1 MVMMNRGDLDFILKQ
16 ILIAEA
22 DSRGEDLSTYIP
34 DTTLP
39 WGLRRVD
46 GSNNNLRPEREN
58 FGAADQLFPSLLPP
72 QFRNEGDDSMLFG
85 PPSTPAIPGQTLL
98 TNNDYAVNAQNNP
111 AITRGIQP
119 GDVVDADP
127 RIISNLVV
135 DQSLEN
141 PAAIYRALVLA
152 GSADR
157 MADLAEITAAV
168 DALEVAKAGTD
179 AVAIAGAE
187 AALRTELSA
196 KGINVFDTL
205 GDLTRATV
213 DLPNVAPDEGLS
225 SPFSSWMTLFGQFFD
240 HGLDLLDKG
249 GKGTVYIPLQ
259 PDDKLYVPGSPTN
272 FMALTRA
279 SVDAD
284 GKAINKTTPWV
295 DQNQTYTSDASAQV
309 FHREYELVDGKLQ
322 ATGHLLEGAGAGGGL
337 ANWADVKAQA
347 RNLLGIE
354 LNDMNVHDIPEVLV
368 DAYGNFIPG
377 ANGGVQ
383 LVRSIDAN
391 GVVTAVEGDP
401 TAPVRTA
408 DGFVSTGH
416 AFLVDIARN
425 ANPSA
430 GKTADTD
437 TAISSATDLQPA
449 GTYDNELLDRHFIV
463 GDGRG
468 NENYGLTSLHYIFHS
483 EHNRQVDL
491 VKDLVLTE
499 AIADPAANLS
509 FLNEWLNTPITEAG
523 LATASEASLDW
534 NGERL
539 FQAGKIPTEMQYQ
552 HLVFEEFGRT
562 LQPMLNV
569 FNGYQA
575 ELDGAIVSEFADVVY
590 RFGHSMLGES
600 VDRFDPNFKVIGSNG
615 VRGLDEEQVSL
626 FEAFLNPVEWTKLD
640 EVDGGMTQAE
650 AAAAVARGMTRQV
663 GQEIDEFVVSDLRN
677 RLEGIPLDLAT
688 LNITRGRERGVP
700 SLNNAREEFFRGSND
715 SAIKPYSSWCDFSL
729 NLRNPA
735 SIVNVIAAYGSHESI
750 TSATTSEAK
759 RDAAWDL
766 VMGGAGAP
774 SDRLD
779 FLNAHGA
786 YANDANLGGLN
797 EVDFWVGGLLEKTMP
812 FGGMLGTTFNFV
824 FEVQMEKLQDTDRF
838 YYLTRLA
845 NLNLTAQLEN
855 NKFAD
860 MIHRNT
866 PVEHLPGNVFKAM
879 DYTLEVDQ
887 SRQFNQGLGLDDPQ
901 GAVNGLDPFLAAM
914 TGDQKVLRADLDGD
928 LDNDQLQF
936 VGGEHVVLGGTDEA
950 DTLIGGDGDDTLWGD
965 GGDDN
970 LEGGIG
976 NDFIFGGD
984 GSDVITDTFGDDEI
998 RSGGGDDV
1006 VNGGPG
1012 LNLIITDTGSD
1023 VVFGGLDDEEFL
1035 LGQGNDFAD
1044 GGAGVE
1050 AIFGG
1055 EGNDWL
1061 ESGLENGLLLGD
1073 NGDLIQGIPTKR
1085 SVNSTV
1091 IGHDVTYNTGGNI
1104 DHDAESGNDVMVGGL
1119 GTDKFFG
1126 QLGFDWATHKD
1137 DPYGIYADMDV
1148 RTLIVPLAAGS
1159 PGASMDKYQL
1169 TEAVSGSAYND
1180 YIRGTS
1186 TAAGVDHVLLDA
1198 DVDLINGL
1206 QELLA
1211 GVDEAGAI
1219 RFSTGEILIG
1229 GAGSDLIEGRAGDDL
1244 IEGDSFLDVK
1254 IQVTPTEGSPYLV
1267 SRLAEIQQQ
1276 LFSREILPSQLSIWR
1291 EIKDSS
1297 SVSDVDVVQFSG
1309 NRGDYIIEGYNAA
1322 TGVAA
1327 DLDSDGWISITDNQV
1342 NPTDGVDRVK
1352 AVERA
1357 LFNDGSIKIAQHANR
1372 MAEGRVSLSVDGVA
1386 AVDGTVTGEVG
1397 QVLVASSEVLQDWDE
1412 RSATNPLSGV
1422 AAPVEYTWQV
1432 ETAPGSGIFTD
1443 IQTTFNVTAS
1453 PLRAPSMTVTAAEA
1467 GLAIR
1472 VMGRFT
1478 DAAGAVETV
1487 FSNFSSVNP
1496 NEAPSVVEPINAAAA
1511 ITELDR
1517 NAPLANNFIHTA
1529 TGSFGVVDPDF
1540 ADILSVSVVSST
1552 SNFPGRTTPIG
1563 TLVPTITDNTNGDG
1577 TGSVSWTYQVTDLG
1591 LNPLDAGQTATETF
1605 VLRLSDG
1612 AGGITNQVVTLELTG
1627 TADPVNGAPSATGL
1641 VVSDSTPTET
1651 QQVTVQGQDT
1661 ISDPNGMPASPVFT
1675 YQWQQR
1681 LATST
1686 DANAWTNITGAT
1698 GVNFTPGNAQVN
1710 NALRVQV
1717 SFTDSDGFANTL
1729 FTTATDGTGDRIT
1742 GNLFA
1747 NTLTGTAYADALS
1760 GGRGNDTVNGNAGN
1774 DVITWGVSNPVF
1786 FARNGVSD
1794 GRDVVDG
1801 GLGTLDTFVVNGNNQ
1816 AETYRVYARASYL
1829 AVAGN
1834 AAAPLNAGTEIVIT
1848 RNGTNNAAVIAEL
1861 RGIEEITINTGAG
1874 NDTVLAIG
1882 DFTPTSLAFNTIT
1895 VQGSEDDTT
1904 VDISAL
1910 ESAHRIHFL
1919 TQGGNDYVVG
1929 NLRPQDVIDIP
1940 TGANPDDYA
1949 ATDNGDGTVTFSSP
1963 THSVTV
1969 TTSMDQLPQLAP
1981 AVVSE
1986 LPVANPG
1993 TGTADEDEAGGTT
2006 PGDQAASINEDAED
2020 GDTNEDAEDGDTNE
2034 DAENEDAE
2042 NDDSNEDAEDGDS
2055 SSEDVSSE
2063 STSPALQ
2070 LGLSIVKDP
2079 VFAGDSETDVV
2090 LRRFGTEVEQG
2101 SKFYLALTAASLR
2114 EASINTLDVSVNLG
2128 ETFGEVFELHP
2139 ADIHFNDA
2147 MAVQRRVQVLNGDN
2161 GPTIR
2166 FQGAGLDALASGAA
2180 IADNTVLA
2188 YIELVARGDIDDLIK
2203 DARVEDQYGF
2213 MNAETFSV
2221 PMLFTVDANVDQVV
2235 FSDLESLSDLGGA
2248 DVLLNPELEVTARA
2262 AEAVLTTSSSFD
2274 LGTYREVVQVGEGS
2288 YTNLVRSG
2296 DTIFQASSW
2305 RNDGEFSFT
2314 EMRLDSISDAVAEV
2328 SATFDLTD
2336 TASLPSLGWSD
2347 QPGQGGVMD
2356 VSTSFHIIGEAGSVV
2371 DTSAVGYALSAYG
2384 DYGWNTT
2391 QMEQF
2396 QVKHLVTYQ
2405 ADLNYDGA
2413 VTMKDL
2419 AFLNAG
2425 AAMGTTPHDVDA
2437 DFSGSIDM
2445 LDLAVID
2452 ADWGKS
2458 LHSGDGK
2465 FMGSDSITM
2474 DELFRQNG
2482 RRWDSSAF
2490 EDQNAIEADEAG
2502 SAYVNVLTDESD
2514 GLISAA
2520 GLDSSVVSQWE
2531 EQHSQQYALTS
2542 V

>member
-22 DSRGEDLSTYIP
+22 DSRGEDLSTFIP

-46 GSNNNLRPEREN
+46 GSNNNLRPAQEN
-58 FGAADQLFPSLLPP
+58 FGAADQPFPSLLPQ

-85 PPSTPAIPGQTLL
+85 PPGTPAIPGQTLL
-98 TNNDYAVNAQNNP
+98 TNNNYGVNASNNP
-111 AITRGIQP
+111 NITRGIQP
-119 GDVVDADP
+119 GDVVDVDP

-135 DQSLEN
+135 DQSLQN

-157 MADLAEITAAV
+157 MTDLAEINGAV

-179 AVAIAGAE
+179 AAAIAGAE

-225 SPFSSWMTLFGQFFD
+225 PPFNSWMTLFGQFFD

-259 PDDKLYVPGSPTN
+259 PDDELYVPGSPTN

-295 DQNQTYTSDASAQV
+295 DQNQTYTSNAAAQV
-309 FHREYELVDGKLQ
+309 FHREYELVNGKPQ
-322 ATGHLLEGAGAGGGL
+322 ATGHLLEGAGSGL
-337 ANWADVKAQA
+337 ATWADVKAQA
-347 RNLLGIE
+347 LNLLGIE
-354 LNDMNVHDIPEVLV
+354 LNDMNVHAIPEVLV

-377 ANGGVQ
+377 ANGFVQ

-391 GVVTAVEGDP
+391 GVVSAVEGNPDGS
-401 TAPVRTA
+401 VRTA

-416 AFLVDIARN
+416 AFLDDIARN

-437 TAISSATDLQPA
+437 TAISAATDPQPA
-449 GTYDNELLDRHFIV
+449 RTYDNELLDRHFIT

-491 VKDLVLTE
+491 VKGLVLAE
-499 AIADPAANLS
+499 AIADPIANLT
-509 FLNEWLNTPITEAG
+509 FLNEWLNTPITAIPAG
-523 LATASEASLDW
+523 GLTEASLDW

-539 FQAGKIPTEMQYQ
+539 FQAAKLPTEMQYQ

-562 LQPMLNV
+562 VQPMINV
-569 FNGYQA
+569 FNGYNA
-575 ELDGAIVSEFADVVY
+575 ELDGAIASEFADVVY
-590 RFGHSMLGES
+590 RFGHSMMGES
-600 VDRFDPNFKVIGSNG
+600 VDRFDQNFEVIGSNG
-615 VRGLDEEQVSL
+615 VRGLDQEQVSL
-626 FEAFLNPVEWTKLD
+626 FEAFMNPVEWTKL
-640 EVDGGMTQAE
+640 EGADGGMTQAE

-663 GQEIDEFVVSDLRN
+663 GQEIDEFVVGDLRN
-677 RLEGIPLDLAT
+677 RLVGVPLDLAA
-688 LNITRGRERGVP
+688 LNIARGRERGVP

-715 SAIKPYSSWCDFSL
+715 SAIKPYANWCDFSL

-735 SIVNVIAAYGSHESI
+735 SIVNVIAAYGTHSSI
-750 TSATTSEAK
+750 TSATTSDAK

-766 VMGGAGAP
+766 VMGKPGDAAFNA
-774 SDRLD
+774 DRLN
-779 FLNAHGA
+779 FLNARGD
-786 YANDANLGGLN
+786 YAGDTNLGGLN

-855 NKFAD
+855 NKFAE

-866 PVEHLPGNVFKAM
+866 PAEHLPGNVFKAM
-879 DYTLEVDQ
+879 DYQLEVDQ
-887 SRQFNQGLGLDDPQ
+887 SRQFNQDLGSADPQ

-914 TGDQKVLRADLDGD
+914 TGDQKVIRGDLDGD
-928 LDNDQLQF
+928 LVNDLLQF
-936 VGGEHVVLGGTDEA
+936 VGGEHVVLGGTDGA

-965 GGDDN
+965 AGDDN

-976 NDFIFGGD
+976 NDFIFGGE
-984 GSDVITDTFGDDEI
+984 GSDVITDVFGDDEI
-998 RSGGGDDV
+998 RSNGGDDV

-1012 LNLIITDTGSD
+1012 LNLIIADLGSD
-1023 VVFGGLDDEEFL
+1023 VVIGGPDDEEFL

-1085 SVNSTV
+1085 SVNSPV

-1104 DHDAESGNDVMVGGL
+1104 DHDAETGNDVMVGGL

-1126 QLGFDWATHKD
+1126 QLGFDWATHMN
-1137 DPYGIYADMDV
+1137 DPYGIYADMDDQA
-1148 RTLIVPLAAGS
+1148 LIVPLAAGS
-1159 PGASMDKYQL
+1159 PGASMDRYQL

-1180 YIRGTS
+1180 YIRGTGI
-1186 TAAGVDHVLLDA
+1186 TPIQFNIDNILLDA
-1198 DVDLINGL
+1198 DVNLINGL
-1206 QELLA
+1206 NELLA

-1229 GAGSDLIEGRAGDDL
+1229 GGGSDLIEGRAGDDL
-1244 IEGDSFLDVK
+1244 IEGDSVLEVG
-1254 IQVTPTEGSPYLV
+1254 IQVTQTEGSPYLV
-1267 SRLAEIQQQ
+1267 SRLAAIQQQ

-1291 EIKDSS
+1291 GIKNSS
-1297 SVSDVDVVQFSG
+1297 SAADVDVVQFSG
-1309 NRGDYIIEGYNAA
+1309 NLADYTIEGYNAA
-1322 TGVAA
+1322 IGVAA
-1327 DLDSDGWISITDNQV
+1327 DLDADGWVSITDNRV
-1342 NPTDGVDRVK
+1342 NRTDGVDRVK

-1357 LFNDGSIKIAQHANR
+1357 LFSDGSIKIAQHANR
-1372 MAEGRVSLSVDGVA
+1372 MAEGRVSLSVDGSP
-1386 AVDGTVTGEVG
+1386 AVDGTVTGAVG
-1397 QVLVASSEVLQDWDE
+1397 QVLVASSEVLRDWEE
-1412 RSATNPLSGV
+1412 RSAANPLSAV
-1422 AAPVEYTWQV
+1422 TAPVEYTWQV
-1432 ETAPGSGIFTD
+1432 ETLPGSGVFRD
-1443 IQTTFNVTAS
+1443 IQTTFNVTVA
-1453 PLRAPSMTVTAAEA
+1453 PLRGPSMTVTAAEA

-1478 DAAGAVETV
+1478 DAAGAIETV
-1487 FSNFSSVNP
+1487 FSNVSSVNP
-1496 NEAPSVVEPINAAAA
+1496 NDAPSVEAPITVAAA

-1517 NAPLANNFIHTA
+1517 LDPQTNNFTHTA

-1577 TGSVSWTYQVTDLG
+1577 TGSVSWTYQVTDTG
-1591 LNPLDAGQTATETF
+1591 LNPLDAGVTATETF

-1612 AGGITNQVVTLELTG
+1612 AGGITNQVVTLVLTG
-1627 TADPVNGAPSATGL
+1627 TADPVNGVPSATGL
-1641 VVSDSTPTET
+1641 VVSDSTPTQT

-1661 ISDPNGMPASPVFT
+1661 ISDPNGVPTSPVFT

-1686 DANAWTNITGAT
+1686 DPNAWTDITGAT
-1698 GVNFTPGNAQVN
+1698 GVNFTPGNGQVN
-1710 NALRVQV
+1710 NALRVAV
-1717 SFTDSDGFANTL
+1717 SFTDSDGFANSL
-1729 FTTATDGTGDRIT
+1729 FTTATDGAGDRIT
-1742 GNLFA
+1742 GTVFA
-1747 NTLTGTAYADALS
+1747 NTLTGTAYADNLS
-1760 GGRGNDTVNGNAGN
+1760 GGLGADTVNGNAGN
-1774 DVITWGVSNPVF
+1774 DVINWTALNPGLFGVTLT
-1786 FARNGVSD
+1786 D

-1801 GLGTLDTFVVNGNNQ
+1801 GLGTLDTFVVNGNNRD
-1816 AETYRVYARASYL
+1816 ETYRVYARASYL

-1834 AAAPLNAGTEIVIT
+1834 NANQLNAGTEIVIT
-1848 RNGTNNAAVIAEL
+1848 RNGTNNASVIAEL

-1882 DFTPTSLAFNTIT
+1882 DFNPTSLAFNTIT
-1895 VQGSEDDTT
+1895 IQGSEDDNT

-1919 TQGGNDYVVG
+1919 TNGGSDFVVG
-1929 NLRPQDVIDIP
+1929 QLRPQDVIDIP
-1940 TGANPDDYA
+1940 AGANPDDYT
-1949 ATDNGDGTVTFSSP
+1949 ATDNGDGTVTFFSP

-1969 TTSMDQLPQLAP
+1969 TTGMDQLPQLAP

-1993 TGTADEDEAGGTT
+1993 TGPADEEVDGNTT
-2006 PGDQAASINEDAED
+2006 PGDQAASINEDSD
-2020 GDTNEDAEDGDTNE
+2020 NGDTNED
-2034 DAENEDAE
+2034 
-2042 NDDSNEDAEDGDS
+2042 
-2055 SSEDVSSE
+2055 VSPE
-2063 STSPALQ
+2063 PTGPALQ
-2070 LGLSIVKDP
+2070 LGLSIVKNL

-2090 LRRFGTEVEQG
+2090 LRRFGTEAEQG

-2114 EASINTLDVSVNLG
+2114 DASINTLDVSVNLG

-2147 MAVQRRVQVLNGDN
+2147 MAVQRRVQVLNGEN

-2166 FQGAGLDALASGAA
+2166 FEGAGLGALASGAA
-2180 IADNTVLA
+2180 IADTTVLA

-2235 FSDLESLSDLGGA
+2235 FSDLESLRDLGGA

-2274 LGTYREVVQVGEGS
+2274 LGTYREVVPFGEGS

-2296 DTIFQASSW
+2296 DTIFQSSSW
-2305 RNDGEFSFT
+2305 RNDGEVSFS
-2314 EMRLDSISDAVAEV
+2314 EMRLESISDAVAEV
-2328 SATFDLTD
+2328 SSSFDSTGTD
-2336 TASLPSLGWSD
+2336 KLSSLGWSD
-2347 QPGQGGVMD
+2347 QPGQGGVME
-2356 VSTSFHIIGEAGSVV
+2356 VITSFHIIGEAGSVV
-2371 DTSAVGYALSAYG
+2371 DTSAVGSALSAYG
-2384 DYGWNTT
+2384 SYGWNTT

-2405 ADLNYDGA
+2405 GDLNYDGA

-2425 AAMGTTPHDVDA
+2425 AAMGTNPHDVDA
-2437 DFSGSIDM
+2437 DFNGSIDM
-2445 LDLAVID
+2445 LDLSVID
-2452 ADWGKS
+2452 ADWSKS

-2465 FMGSDSITM
+2465 FLGSDSITM

-2490 EDQNAIEADEAG
+2490 EDQNAIEAGEAG
-2502 SAYVNVLTDESD
+2502 APAYVNVLMEESN

-2520 GLDSSVVSQWE
+2520 GLDSAVVRQWE
-2531 EQHSQQYALTS
+2531 EQQSQQLALTTM
-2542 V
+2542 

>member
-22 DSRGEDLSTYIP
+22 DSRGEDLSTFIP

-46 GSNNNLRPEREN
+46 GSNNNLRPGQEN
-58 FGAADQLFPSLLPP
+58 FGAADQPFPSLLPQ
-72 QFRNEGDDSMLFG
+72 QFRNEGDDSMSFG
-85 PPSTPAIPGQTLL
+85 RGGTLI
-98 TNNDYAVNAQNNP
+98 NNNYGVNAANTSTDP
-111 AITRGIQP
+111 RFIQP
-119 GDVVDADP
+119 GDVVDVDP

-135 DQSLEN
+135 DQSLQN

-157 MADLAEITAAV
+157 MGDLAEINGAV
-168 DALEVAKAGTD
+168 DALEVAKAGG
-179 AVAIAGAE
+179 VAATIAA
-187 AALRTELSA
+187 ADTALRTELAA

-225 SPFSSWMTLFGQFFD
+225 APFNSWMTLFGQFFD

-249 GKGTVYIPLQ
+249 GQGTVYIPLQ
-259 PDDKLYVPGSPTN
+259 PDDELYVAGSPTN
-272 FMALTRA
+272 FMALTR
-279 SVDAD
+279 SNVDAD
-284 GKAINKTTPWV
+284 GKAINKVTPWV
-295 DQNQTYTSDASAQV
+295 DQNQTYTSNAAAQV
-309 FHREYELVDGKLQ
+309 FHREYELVDGKPQ
-322 ATGHLLEGAGAGGGL
+322 ATGRLLGGADDGL
-337 ANWADVKAQA
+337 ATWADVKRQA
-347 RNLLGIE
+347 LEKLGIE
-354 LNDMNVHDIPEVLV
+354 LNDMNVHAIPEVLV
-368 DAYGNFIPG
+368 DPYGNFIPG
-377 ANGGVQ
+377 PNGFVQ
-383 LVRSIDAN
+383 LVRIDAS
-391 GVVTAVEGDP
+391 GVETAVEGNP
-401 TAPVRTA
+401 AAPVRTSA
-408 DGFVSTGH
+408 GFVSTGH
-416 AFLVDIARN
+416 AFLDDIARN

-430 GKTADTD
+430 GKTADQDTD
-437 TAISSATDLQPA
+437 TGNAQTHVRGQAI
-449 GTYDNELLDRHFIV
+449 TYDNELLDRHFIT

-468 NENYGLTSLHYIFHS
+468 NENYGLTSIHYIFHS

-491 VKDLVLTE
+491 VKGLVLAE
-499 AIADPAANLS
+499 AIADPAANLT
-509 FLNEWLNTPITEAG
+509 FLNEWLNTPITAIPAG
-523 LATASEASLDW
+523 GLTEASLDW

-539 FQAGKIPTEMQYQ
+539 FQAAKFPTEMQYQ

-562 LQPMLNV
+562 VQPFLNV
-569 FNGYQA
+569 FNGYNA

-590 RFGHSMLGES
+590 RFGHSMLGEF
-600 VDRFDPNFKVIGSNG
+600 VDRFDQNFEVIGSNG
-615 VRGLDEEQVSL
+615 LRGLDQEQVSL

-640 EVDGGMTQAE
+640 GADGGMTQAE

-663 GQEIDEFVVSDLRN
+663 GQEIDEFVVGDLRN
-677 RLEGIPLDLAT
+677 RLVGVPLDLAA
-688 LNITRGRERGVP
+688 LNIARGRERGVP

-715 SAIKPYSSWCDFSL
+715 SAIKPYANWCDFSL

-735 SIVNVIAAYGSHESI
+735 SIVNVIAAYGTHSSI
-750 TSATTSEAK
+750 TSATTSDAK

-779 FLNAHGA
+779 FLNARGA
-786 YANDANLGGLN
+786 YANDTNLGGLN

-812 FGGMLGTTFNFV
+812 FGGMLGTTLNFV

-855 NKFAD
+855 NKFAE

-866 PVEHLPGNVFKAM
+866 PAEHLPGNVFKAM
-879 DYTLEVDQ
+879 DYQLEVDQ
-887 SRQFNQGLGLDDPQ
+887 SRQFNQDLGSADPQ

-914 TGDQKVLRADLDGD
+914 TGDQKVIRADLDGD
-928 LDNDQLQF
+928 FDNDLLQF
-936 VGGEHVVLGGTDEA
+936 VGPEHVVLGGTDEA

-965 GGDDN
+965 AGDDN

-976 NDFIFGGD
+976 NDFIFGGE
-984 GSDVITDTFGDDEI
+984 GSDVITDVFGDDEI
-998 RSGGGDDV
+998 RSGSGDDV

-1012 LNLIITDTGSD
+1012 LNLIITDAGSD
-1023 VVFGGLDDEEFL
+1023 VVIGGPDDEEFL

-1061 ESGLENGLLLGD
+1061 ESGLENSLLLGD

-1085 SVNSTV
+1085 SVNSPV
-1091 IGHDVTYNTGGNI
+1091 IGHDVTLNTGGNT
-1104 DHDAESGNDVMVGGL
+1104 DHDAETGNDVMVGGL

-1126 QLGFDWATHKD
+1126 QLGFDWATHMN
-1137 DPYGIYADMDV
+1137 DPYGIYADMDDQA
-1148 RTLIVPLAAGS
+1148 LIVPLAAGS
-1159 PGASMDKYQL
+1159 PGASMDRYQL

-1180 YIRGTS
+1180 YIRGTGI
-1186 TAAGVDHVLLDA
+1186 TPIQFNIDNVLLDA
-1198 DVDLINGL
+1198 DVNLINGL
-1206 QELLA
+1206 DALLA

-1229 GAGSDLIEGRAGDDL
+1229 GGGSDLIEGRAGDDL
-1244 IEGDSFLDVK
+1244 IEGDSVLEVG
-1254 IQVTPTEGSPYLV
+1254 IQVTPTTGSAYLV

-1276 LFSREILPSQLSIWR
+1276 LFSRDILPSQLSIWR
-1291 EIKDSS
+1291 GIKNSS
-1297 SVSDVDVVQFSG
+1297 SASDVDVVQFSG
-1309 NRGDYIIEGYNAA
+1309 NRADYTIEGYNAA

-1327 DLDSDGWISITDNQV
+1327 DLDTDGWVSITDNRV
-1342 NPTDGVDRVK
+1342 NLTDGVDRVK

-1357 LFNDGSIKIAQHANR
+1357 LFSDGSIKIAQHANR
-1372 MAEGRVSLSVDGVA
+1372 MAEGRVSLSVDGSP
-1386 AVDGTVTGEVG
+1386 AVDGTVTGAVG
-1397 QVLVASSEVLQDWDE
+1397 QVLVASSEVLRDWEE
-1412 RSATNPLSGV
+1412 RSAANPLSAV
-1422 AAPVEYTWQV
+1422 TAPMEYTWQV
-1432 ETAPGSGIFTD
+1432 ETLPGSGVFRD
-1443 IQTTFNVTAS
+1443 IQTAFNVTIA
-1453 PLRAPSMTVTAAEA
+1453 PLRGPSMTVTAAEA

-1478 DAAGAVETV
+1478 DAAGAIETV
-1487 FSNFSSVNP
+1487 FSNVSSVNP
-1496 NEAPSVVEPINAAAA
+1496 NDAPSVVAPMTVAAA

-1517 NAPLANNFIHTA
+1517 LDPQTNNFTHTA

-1540 ADILSVSVVSST
+1540 ANILSVSVVSST

-1577 TGSVSWTYQVTDLG
+1577 TGSVSWTYQVTDTG
-1591 LNPLDAGQTATETF
+1591 LNPLDAGVTATETF

-1612 AGGITNQVVTLELTG
+1612 AGGITNQVVTMVLTG
-1627 TADPVNGAPSATGL
+1627 TADPVNGPATATGL
-1641 VVSDSTPTET
+1641 VVSDGTPTQT
-1651 QQVTVQGQDT
+1651 QQVTVQGQNT

-1686 DANAWTNITGAT
+1686 DPAAWTNITGAT

-1710 NALRVQV
+1710 NALRVAV
-1717 SFTDSDGFANTL
+1717 SFTDRDGFANSL
-1729 FTTATDGTGDRIT
+1729 FTTATDGTGDSIT

-1747 NTLTGTAYADALS
+1747 NTLTGTAYADNLS
-1760 GGRGNDTVNGNAGN
+1760 GGLGADTVNGNAGN
-1774 DVITWGVSNPVF
+1774 DVINWTAQNPGLFGVTLT
-1786 FARNGVSD
+1786 D

-1801 GLGTLDTFVVNGNNQ
+1801 GLGTLDTFVVNGNSQ

-1834 AAAPLNAGTEIVIT
+1834 NANQLNAGTEIVIT
-1848 RNGTNNAAVIAEL
+1848 RNGTNNASVIAEL

-1874 NDTVLAIG
+1874 NDTVTAIG
-1882 DFTPTSLAFNTIT
+1882 NFIPTSLAFNTIT
-1895 VQGSEDDTT
+1895 IQGSEDDNT

-1919 TQGGNDYVVG
+1919 TNGGSDFVVG
-1929 NLRPQDVIDIP
+1929 NIRPQDVIDIP
-1940 TGANPDDYA
+1940 AGANPDDYT

-1963 THSVTV
+1963 THSVTM
-1969 TTSMDQLPQLAP
+1969 TTDMDQLPELKP

-1986 LPVANPG
+1986 LPVANPA
-1993 TGTADEDEAGGTT
+1993 TGTADEDEAGDTT
-2006 PGDQAASINEDAED
+2006 PGDQAASINEDAD
-2020 GDTNEDAEDGDTNE
+2020 NDDTNEDVTPEL
-2034 DAENEDAE
+2034 
-2042 NDDSNEDAEDGDS
+2042 
-2055 SSEDVSSE
+2055 
-2063 STSPALQ
+2063 TSPALQ
-2070 LGLSIVKDP
+2070 LGLSIVKNP

-2090 LRRFGTEVEQG
+2090 LRRFGTESEQG

-2114 EASINTLDVSVNLG
+2114 DASINTLDVSVNLG

-2166 FQGAGLDALASGAA
+2166 FEGAGLDALASGAA
-2180 IADNTVLA
+2180 IADTTVLA
-2188 YIELVARGDIDDLIK
+2188 YIELVARGNIDELIK

-2235 FSDLESLSDLGGA
+2235 FSDLESLRDLGGA

-2262 AEAVLTTSSSFD
+2262 AEAELSTSSSFD

-2305 RNDGEFSFT
+2305 RNDGEVSFSDLRI
-2314 EMRLDSISDAVAEV
+2314 ESISDAVAEV
-2328 SATFDLTD
+2328 SASFKSNGTRE
-2336 TASLPSLGWSD
+2336 LPSLGWSD
-2347 QPGQGGVMD
+2347 QPGQGEVME
-2356 VSTSFHIIGEAGSVV
+2356 VSTSFHITGEAGSVV
-2371 DTSAVGYALSAYG
+2371 DTRSVGYSLSAYG

-2405 ADLNYDGA
+2405 GDLNYDGA

-2425 AAMGTTPHDVDA
+2425 AAMGTSPHDVDA
-2437 DFSGSIDM
+2437 DFNGSIDM

-2452 ADWGKS
+2452 ADWSKS

-2465 FMGSDSITM
+2465 FLGSDSITM
-2474 DELFRQNG
+2474 DELFRQDG

-2490 EDQNAIEADEAG
+2490 EDQNAIEAEEAG
-2502 SAYVNVLTDESD
+2502 SAYVNVLMKESN

-2531 EQHSQQYALTS
+2531 EQHSQQLALTS

>member
-22 DSRGEDLSTYIP
+22 DSRGEDLSTFIP

-46 GSNNNLRPEREN
+46 GSNNNLRPGQEN
-58 FGAADQLFPSLLPP
+58 FGSADQPFPSLLPQ
-72 QFRNEGDDSMLFG
+72 QFRNESDDSMSFG
-85 PPSTPAIPGQTLL
+85 QGATLI
-98 TNNDYAVNAQNNP
+98 NNNYGVNAANTSSDP
-111 AITRGIQP
+111 RAIQP

-135 DQSLEN
+135 DQSLQN

-168 DALEVAKAGTD
+168 DALEVAKAGG
-179 AVAIAGAE
+179 VAATIE
-187 AALRTELSA
+187 AADTALRTELSA

-225 SPFSSWMTLFGQFFD
+225 APFNSFMTLFGQFFD

-249 GKGTVYIPLQ
+249 GKGTVYIPLK
-259 PDDKLYVPGSPTN
+259 PDDELYVPGSPTN
-272 FMALTRA
+272 FMALTR
-279 SVDAD
+279 SNVDAD
-284 GKAINKTTPWV
+284 GKAINKVTSWV

-322 ATGHLLEGAGAGGGL
+322 ATGHLLEGAGGGL

-354 LNDMNVHDIPEVLV
+354 LNDMNVHAIPEVLV

-377 ANGGVQ
+377 ANGFVQ

-391 GVVTAVEGDP
+391 GVVTSVEGNP
-401 TAPVRTA
+401 AAPVRTA

-416 AFLVDIARN
+416 AFLDDIARN

-430 GKTADTD
+430 GKTADLDTD
-437 TAISSATDLQPA
+437 TGNAQTQVRGQAT
-449 GTYDNELLDRHFIV
+449 TYDNELLDRHFIT

-491 VKDLVLTE
+491 VKDLVLAE
-499 AIADPAANLS
+499 AIADPAANLT
-509 FLNEWLNTPITEAG
+509 FLNEWLNTPITVDA
-523 LATASEASLDW
+523 LATASAASLDW

-539 FQAGKIPTEMQYQ
+539 FQAGKFPTEMQYQ

-562 LQPMLNV
+562 VQPMLNV

-590 RFGHSMLGES
+590 RFGHSMMGES
-600 VDRFDPNFKVIGSNG
+600 VDRFDQNFEVIGSNG
-615 VRGLDEEQVSL
+615 LRGLNQEQVSL

-640 EVDGGMTQAE
+640 GADGGMTQAE

-663 GQEIDEFVVSDLRN
+663 GQEIDEFVVGDLRN
-677 RLEGIPLDLAT
+677 RLVGVPLDLAV
-688 LNITRGRERGVP
+688 LNIARGRERGVP

-735 SIVNVIAAYGSHESI
+735 SIVNVIAAYGSHSSI

-766 VMGGAGAP
+766 VMGKPGDAAFNA
-774 SDRLD
+774 DRLD
-779 FLNAHGA
+779 FLNARGA
-786 YANDANLGGLN
+786 YAGDTNLGGLN

-855 NKFAD
+855 NKFAE

-866 PVEHLPGNVFKAM
+866 PVTHLPGNVFKAM
-879 DYTLEVDQ
+879 EYQLEVDK
-887 SRQFNQGLGLDDPQ
+887 SLQFNQGLGSLDPQ
-901 GAVNGLDPFLAAM
+901 GAVNSMDPFLAAM
-914 TGDQKVLRADLDGD
+914 TGDQKVLRG
-928 LDNDQLQF
+928 NQFLQF
-936 VGGEHVVLGGTDEA
+936 VGPEHVVLGGTEQA
-950 DTLIGGDGDDTLWGD
+950 DTMIAGDGDDTLWGD
-965 GGDDN
+965 GGNDN

-976 NDFIFGGD
+976 NDFIFGGE

-998 RSGGGDDV
+998 RSNAGDDV

-1012 LNLIITDTGSD
+1012 LNLIITDIGSD
-1023 VVFGGLDDEEFL
+1023 VVIGGPDDEEFL

-1085 SVNSTV
+1085 SVNSPV

-1104 DHDAESGNDVMVGGL
+1104 DHDAETGNDVMVGGL

-1126 QLGFDWATHKD
+1126 QLGFDWATHIN
-1137 DPYGIYADMDV
+1137 DPYGIYADMDAQ
-1148 RTLIVPLAAGS
+1148 TLIVPLAAGS

-1180 YIRGTS
+1180 YIRGTGI
-1186 TAAGVDHVLLDA
+1186 TPVQFNVDHVLLDA
-1198 DVDLINGL
+1198 DVNLINGL
-1206 QELLA
+1206 DALLA
-1211 GVDEAGAI
+1211 GVNEAGAT

-1229 GAGSDLIEGRAGDDL
+1229 GGGSDLIEGRAGDDL
-1244 IEGDSFLDVK
+1244 IEGDSVLEVG
-1254 IQVTPTEGSPYLV
+1254 IQVTPTTGSAYLV

-1276 LFSREILPSQLSIWR
+1276 LFSRDILPSQLSIWR
-1291 EIKDSS
+1291 GIKNSS
-1297 SVSDVDVVQFSG
+1297 SASDVDVVQFSG
-1309 NRGDYIIEGYNAA
+1309 NRADYTIEGYNAA

-1327 DLDSDGWISITDNQV
+1327 DLDADGWVSITDNRV
-1342 NPTDGVDRVK
+1342 NRTDGADRVK

-1357 LFNDGSIKIAQHANR
+1357 LFSDGSIKIAQHANR
-1372 MAEGRVSLSVDGVA
+1372 MAEGRVSLTVDGFA
-1386 AVDGTVTGEVG
+1386 AVDGTVTGAVG
-1397 QVLVASSEVLQDWDE
+1397 QVLVASSEVLRDWDE
-1412 RSATNPLSGV
+1412 RSATNPLSAV
-1422 AAPVEYTWQV
+1422 TAPVEYTWQV
-1432 ETAPGSGIFTD
+1432 ETLPGSGIFTD
-1443 IQTTFNVTAS
+1443 ILTAFNVTTS
-1453 PLRAPSMTVTAAEA
+1453 PLRGPSMTVTAAEA

-1478 DAAGAVETV
+1478 DAAGAIETA
-1487 FSNFSSVNP
+1487 FSNVGSVNP
-1496 NEAPSVVEPINAAAA
+1496 NDAPSVVAPINAAAA

-1517 NAPLANNFIHTA
+1517 NAPLANNFTHTA

-1540 ADILSVSVVSST
+1540 ANILSVSVVSST

-1577 TGSVSWTYQVTDLG
+1577 TGSVSWTYQVTDTG
-1591 LNPLDAGQTATETF
+1591 LNPLDAGVTATETF

-1612 AGGITNQVVTLELTG
+1612 AGGITNQVVTMVLTG

-1641 VVSDSTPTET
+1641 VVSDSTPTQT
-1651 QQVTVQGQDT
+1651 QQVTVQGQNT

-1729 FTTATDGTGDRIT
+1729 FTTATDGTGDTIT
-1742 GNLFA
+1742 GTIFA
-1747 NTLTGTAYADALS
+1747 NTLTGTAYADNLS
-1760 GGRGNDTVNGNAGN
+1760 GGLGADTVNGNAGN
-1774 DVITWGVSNPVF
+1774 DVINWTAQNPGF
-1786 FARNGVSD
+1786 FGTLTD

-1801 GLGTLDTFVVNGNNQ
+1801 GIGTLDTFVVNGNNQ
-1816 AETYRVYARASYL
+1816 AETYRVYARASFL

-1834 AAAPLNAGTEIVIT
+1834 GTAPLNAGTEIVIT
-1848 RNGTNNAAVIAEL
+1848 RNGTNNASVIAEL

-1882 DFTPTSLAFNTIT
+1882 NFNPTSLAFNTIT
-1895 VQGSEDDTT
+1895 IQGSEDDNV

-1919 TQGGNDYVVG
+1919 TQGGNDYVFG

-1940 TGANPDDYA
+1940 AGANPADYT

-1963 THSVTV
+1963 THSVTM
-1969 TTSMDQLPQLAP
+1969 TTDMDNLPHMAP

-2020 GDTNEDAEDGDTNE
+2020 GDTNEDEAPEP
-2034 DAENEDAE
+2034 
-2042 NDDSNEDAEDGDS
+2042 
-2055 SSEDVSSE
+2055 
-2063 STSPALQ
+2063 TSPALQ
-2070 LGLSIVKDP
+2070 LGLSIVKNP

-2114 EASINTLDVSVNLG
+2114 DASINTLDVSVNLG
-2128 ETFGEVFELHP
+2128 ETFGEVFELLP

-2147 MAVQRRVQVLNGDN
+2147 MAVQRRVQVLKGEN

-2166 FQGAGLDALASGAA
+2166 FEGAGLDALASSGAA
-2180 IADNTVLA
+2180 IADTTVLA

-2305 RNDGEFSFT
+2305 RNDGEVSFS

-2328 SATFDLTD
+2328 SASFKSNGTRE
-2336 TASLPSLGWSD
+2336 LPSLGWSD

-2356 VSTSFHIIGEAGSVV
+2356 VTTSFHIIGEAGSVV

-2405 ADLNYDGA
+2405 GDLNYDGA

-2437 DFSGSIDM
+2437 DFNGSIDM

-2452 ADWGKS
+2452 ADWSKS

-2465 FMGSDSITM
+2465 FLGSDSITM

-2490 EDQNAIEADEAG
+2490 EDQNAIEAGEAG
-2502 SAYVNVLTDESD
+2502 SPAYVNVLTDESD

-2520 GLDSSVVSQWE
+2520 GLDPSVVSQWE

>member
-22 DSRGEDLSTYIP
+22 DSRGEDLSTFIP

-58 FGAADQLFPSLLPP
+58 FGAADQLFPSLLPQ

-85 PPSTPAIPGQTLL
+85 PPGTPAIPGQTLL
-98 TNNDYAVNAQNNP
+98 TNNNYRVNAQNNP

-119 GDVVDADP
+119 GDVVDVDP
-127 RIISNLVV
+127 RVISNLLV
-135 DQSLEN
+135 DQSLQN

-157 MADLAEITAAV
+157 MTDLAEINVAV

-179 AVAIAGAE
+179 DVAIAA
-187 AALRTELSA
+187 ADTALRTELSA

-213 DLPNVAPDEGLS
+213 DLPNVTPDEGLS
-225 SPFSSWMTLFGQFFD
+225 APFNSFMTLFGQFFD

-259 PDDKLYVPGSPTN
+259 PDDELYVDGSPTN

-295 DQNQTYTSDASAQV
+295 DQNQTYTSNAAAQV
-309 FHREYELVDGKLQ
+309 FHREYELVNGKLQ
-322 ATGHLLEGAGAGGGL
+322 ATGHLLEGAGSGL
-337 ANWADVKAQA
+337 ATWADVKAQA
-347 RNLLGIE
+347 LNLLGIE
-354 LNDMNVHDIPEVLV
+354 LNDMNVHAIPEVLV

-377 ANGGVQ
+377 ANGFVQ

-401 TAPVRTA
+401 TAPVRTS

-416 AFLVDIARN
+416 AFLDDIARN

-449 GTYDNELLDRHFIV
+449 RTYDNELLDRHFIT

-468 NENYGLTSLHYIFHS
+468 NENFGLTSIHYIFHS

-491 VKDLVLTE
+491 VKGLVLAE
-499 AIADPAANLS
+499 AIADPIANLT
-509 FLNEWLNTPITEAG
+509 FLNEWLNTPITAEG
-523 LATASEASLDW
+523 LATASAASLDW

-539 FQAGKIPTEMQYQ
+539 FQAGKFPTEMQYQ

-562 LQPMLNV
+562 VQPMLNV
-569 FNGYQA
+569 FNGYNA

-590 RFGHSMLGES
+590 RFGHSMMGES
-600 VDRFDPNFKVIGSNG
+600 VDRFDQDFGVIGSNG
-615 VRGLDEEQVSL
+615 LRGLDQEQVSL

-640 EVDGGMTQAE
+640 GADGGMTQAE

-663 GQEIDEFVVSDLRN
+663 GQEIDEFVVGDLRN
-677 RLEGIPLDLAT
+677 RLVGVPLDLAA
-688 LNITRGRERGVP
+688 LNIARGRERGVP

-735 SIVNVIAAYGSHESI
+735 SIVNVIAAYGTHSSI
-750 TSATTSEAK
+750 TSATTSDAK

-766 VMGGAGAP
+766 VMGKPGDAAFNA
-774 SDRLD
+774 DRLN
-779 FLNAHGA
+779 FLNARGA
-786 YANDANLGGLN
+786 YSTDPNLGGLN

-855 NKFAD
+855 NKFAE

-866 PVEHLPGNVFKAM
+866 PADHLPGNVFKAM
-879 DYTLEVDQ
+879 DYQLEVDQ
-887 SRQFNQGLGLDDPQ
+887 SLQFNQDLGSADPQ
-901 GAVNGLDPFLAAM
+901 GAVNGLDPFQAAM
-914 TGDQKVLRADLDGD
+914 TGDQKVIRGDLDGD
-928 LDNDQLQF
+928 LVNDLLQF
-936 VGGEHVVLGGTDEA
+936 VGGEHVVLGGTDGA

-965 GGDDN
+965 GGNDN

-976 NDFIFGGD
+976 NDFIFGGE
-984 GSDVITDTFGDDEI
+984 GSDVITDVFGDDEI
-998 RSGGGDDV
+998 RSNAGDDV

-1023 VVFGGLDDEEFL
+1023 VVIGGPDDEEFL

-1050 AIFGG
+1050 MIIGG

-1085 SVNSTV
+1085 SVNSPV
-1091 IGHDVTYNTGGNI
+1091 IGHDVTYNTGGNT
-1104 DHDAESGNDVMVGGL
+1104 DHDAETGNDVMVGGL

-1186 TAAGVDHVLLDA
+1186 TAQGGDHVLLDA
-1198 DVDLINGL
+1198 DVNLINGL

-1211 GVDEAGAI
+1211 GVNEADAI

-1229 GAGSDLIEGRAGDDL
+1229 GRGSDLIEGRGGDDL

-1254 IQVTPTEGSPYLV
+1254 IQVTPTGGSPYLV

-1291 EIKDSS
+1291 EIKNSS

-1309 NRGDYIIEGYNAA
+1309 NRANYTIEGYNAA

-1327 DLDSDGWISITDNQV
+1327 DLDDDGWISITDNQV

-1372 MAEGRVSLSVDGVA
+1372 MAEGRVSISVDGVA
-1386 AVDGTVTGEVG
+1386 AVDGTVTGAVG
-1397 QVLVASSEVLQDWDE
+1397 QVLVASSEVLRDRDE
-1412 RSATNPLSGV
+1412 SSATNPLSAV
-1422 AAPVEYTWQV
+1422 TAPVEYTWQV
-1432 ETAPGSGIFTD
+1432 ETAPGSGIFRD
-1443 IQTTFNVTAS
+1443 IQTTFNVTTS
-1453 PLRAPSMTVTAAEA
+1453 PLRGPSFTVTNQEA

-1478 DAAGAVETV
+1478 DAAGAIETV
-1487 FSNFSSVNP
+1487 FSNAYNANP
-1496 NEAPSVVEPINAAAA
+1496 NEAPSVVAPINVAAA
-1511 ITELDR
+1511 ITELD
-1517 NAPLANNFIHTA
+1517 LLDQQTNNFTHTA
-1529 TGSFGVVDPDF
+1529 TGSFGVIDPNF
-1540 ADILSVSVVSST
+1540 ADIQSVSVVSST

-1563 TLVPTITDNTNGDG
+1563 TLVPVVSDQTTGDG

-1651 QQVTVQGQDT
+1651 QQVTVQDQNT
-1661 ISDPNGMPASPVFT
+1661 ISDPNGVPANPVFT

-1686 DANAWTNITGAT
+1686 DPEAWTNINGAT

-1710 NALRVQV
+1710 NALRVAV
-1717 SFTDSDGFANTL
+1717 SFTDSDGFANSL
-1729 FTTATDGTGDRIT
+1729 FTTATDGTGDSIT
-1742 GNLFA
+1742 GTVLA
-1747 NTLTGTAYADALS
+1747 NTLTGTAYADNLR
-1760 GGRGNDTVNGNAGN
+1760 GGLGNDTVNGNAGN
-1774 DVITWGVSNPVF
+1774 DVITWGVN
-1786 FARNGVSD
+1786 D

-1801 GLGTLDTFVVNGNNQ
+1801 GLGTLDTFVVNGNTQN
-1816 AETYRVYARASYL
+1816 ETYRIYARASYL

-1834 AAAPLNAGTEIVIT
+1834 NANRLNAATEIVIT
-1848 RNGTNNAAVIAEL
+1848 RNGTNNASVIAEL

-1882 DFTPTSLAFNTIT
+1882 DFNPTSLAFNTIT
-1895 VQGSEDDTT
+1895 IQGSEDDNT

-1919 TQGGNDYVVG
+1919 TNGGSDFVVG
-1929 NLRPQDVIDIP
+1929 QLRPQDVIDIP
-1940 TGANPDDYA
+1940 TGANPDDYT

-1963 THSVTV
+1963 THSVTM
-1969 TTSMDQLPQLAP
+1969 TTDMDQLPELKP

-2020 GDTNEDAEDGDTNE
+2020 GDTNEDEAPEPTG
-2034 DAENEDAE
+2034 
-2042 NDDSNEDAEDGDS
+2042 
-2055 SSEDVSSE
+2055 
-2063 STSPALQ
+2063 PALQ

-2090 LRRFGTEVEQG
+2090 LRRFGTEDEQG

-2128 ETFGEVFELHP
+2128 ETFGDVFELLP

-2147 MAVQRRVQVLNGDN
+2147 MAVQRRVQVLNGEN

-2166 FQGAGLDALASGAA
+2166 FEGAGLDALASSGAA
-2180 IADNTVLA
+2180 IADTTVLA

-2235 FSDLESLSDLGGA
+2235 FSDLESLRDLGGA

-2288 YTNLVRSG
+2288 YTNLVRHG

-2314 EMRLDSISDAVAEV
+2314 DLRIESISDAVAEV
-2328 SATFDLTD
+2328 SASFDLTGTD
-2336 TASLPSLGWSD
+2336 RVSSLGWSD

-2371 DTSAVGYALSAYG
+2371 DTSAVGYAMGAYG
-2384 DYGWNTT
+2384 DYGWTTT

-2405 ADLNYDGA
+2405 GDLNYDGA

-2452 ADWGKS
+2452 ADWSKS
-2458 LHSGDGK
+2458 LHSGDGQ
-2465 FMGSDSITM
+2465 FLGSDSITM

-2490 EDQNAIEADEAG
+2490 EDQNAIEAGEAG
-2502 SAYVNVLTDESD
+2502 APAYVNVLMEESN

-2520 GLDSSVVSQWE
+2520 GLDSSVVRQWE
-2531 EQHSQQYALTS
+2531 EQHSQQLALTTL
-2542 V
+2542 

>member
-1 MVMMNRGDLDFILKQ
+1 M
-16 ILIAEA
+16 
-22 DSRGEDLSTYIP
+22 
-34 DTTLP
+34 
-39 WGLRRVD
+39 
-46 GSNNNLRPEREN
+46 
-58 FGAADQLFPSLLPP
+58 
-72 QFRNEGDDSMLFG
+72 
-85 PPSTPAIPGQTLL
+85 
-98 TNNDYAVNAQNNP
+98 
-111 AITRGIQP
+111 
-119 GDVVDADP
+119 VDADP

-135 DQSLEN
+135 DQSLQN

-157 MADLAEITAAV
+157 MTDLAEITGAV
-168 DALEVAKAGTD
+168 DALEVANAGTD
-179 AVAIAGAE
+179 TAAIANAE
-187 AALRTELSA
+187 AALSSVLSA

-225 SPFSSWMTLFGQFFD
+225 PPFNSWMTLFGQFFD

-249 GKGTVYIPLQ
+249 DKGTVYIPLQ
-259 PDDKLYVPGSPTN
+259 PDDELYVPGSPTN
-272 FMALTRA
+272 FMALTR
-279 SVDAD
+279 SNVDAD
-284 GKAINKTTPWV
+284 GKAINKVTSWV
-295 DQNQTYTSDASAQV
+295 DQNQTYTSNAAAQV
-309 FHREYELVDGKLQ
+309 FHREYELVDGKPQ
-322 ATGHLLEGAGAGGGL
+322 ATGHLLEGAGGGL
-337 ANWADVKAQA
+337 ATWADVKAQA
-347 RNLLGIE
+347 LNLLGIE
-354 LNDMNVHDIPEVLV
+354 LNDMNVHAIPEVLV

-377 ANGGVQ
+377 ANGFVQ
-383 LVRSIDAN
+383 LLRPIDAN
-391 GVVTAVEGDP
+391 GVVTAVEGNPDGS
-401 TAPVRTA
+401 VRTA

-416 AFLVDIARN
+416 AFLDDIARN

-437 TAISSATDLQPA
+437 TAISAASDSQPA
-449 GTYDNELLDRHFIV
+449 RTYDNELLDRHFIT

-491 VKDLVLTE
+491 VKGLVLAE
-499 AIADPAANLS
+499 AIADPIANLP
-509 FLNEWLNTPITEAG
+509 FLNEWLNTPITAIPAGGLTEAD
-523 LATASEASLDW
+523 LDW

-539 FQAGKIPTEMQYQ
+539 FQAGKFPTEMQYQ

-562 LQPMLNV
+562 IQPVINV
-569 FNGYQA
+569 FNGYNA

-590 RFGHSMLGES
+590 RFGHSMMGES
-600 VDRFDPNFKVIGSNG
+600 VDRFDQNFEVIGSNG
-615 VRGLDEEQVSL
+615 VRGMDQEQVSL

-640 EVDGGMTQAE
+640 GADGGMTQAE

-677 RLEGIPLDLAT
+677 RLVGVPLDLAV
-688 LNITRGRERGVP
+688 LNIARGRERGVP
-700 SLNNAREEFFRGSND
+700 SLNNAREEFFSGSND
-715 SAIKPYSSWCDFSL
+715 SAIKPYANWCDFAL

-735 SIVNVIAAYGSHESI
+735 SIVNVIAAYGTHSSI

-774 SDRLD
+774 DDRLD
-779 FLNAHGA
+779 FLNARGE
-786 YANDANLGGLN
+786 YAGDTNLGGLN

-845 NLNLTAQLEN
+845 NLNLTAQMEN
-855 NKFAD
+855 NKFAE

-866 PVEHLPGNVFKAM
+866 PAEHLPGNVFKAM
-879 DYTLEVDQ
+879 DYQLEVDQ
-887 SRQFNQGLGLDDPQ
+887 SRQFNQDLGSADPQ
-901 GAVNGLDPFLAAM
+901 GTVNGLDPFLAAM

-928 LDNDQLQF
+928 GDNDLLQF
-936 VGGEHVVLGGTDEA
+936 VGGEHAVLGGTDEA

-965 GGDDN
+965 AGDDN

-976 NDFIFGGD
+976 NDFIFGGE
-984 GSDVITDTFGDDEI
+984 GSDVITDVFGDDEI
-998 RSGGGDDV
+998 RSNAGDDV
-1006 VNGGPG
+1006 INGGPG
-1012 LNLIITDTGSD
+1012 LNLIIADLGSD
-1023 VVFGGLDDEEFL
+1023 VVIGGPDDEEFL

-1050 AIFGG
+1050 TIFGG

-1061 ESGLENGLLLGD
+1061 ESGLENSLLLGD
-1073 NGDLIQGIPTKR
+1073 NGDIIQGIPTKR
-1085 SVNSTV
+1085 SVDSPI
-1091 IGHDVTYNTGGNI
+1091 IGHDVTYNTGGNT
-1104 DHDAESGNDVMVGGL
+1104 DHDAESGNDVMVGGI
-1119 GTDKFFG
+1119 GTDKYFG
-1126 QLGFDWATHKD
+1126 QLGFDWATHMN

-1148 RTLIVPLAAGS
+1148 QTLIVPQAAGS
-1159 PGASMDKYQL
+1159 PGASMDKYQS

-1180 YIRGTS
+1180 YIRGTV
-1186 TAAGVDHVLLDA
+1186 TAPGVDHALLDA
-1198 DVDLINGL
+1198 DVNLINGL
-1206 QELLA
+1206 QALLA
-1211 GVDEAGAI
+1211 GVNEAGAI

-1229 GAGSDLIEGRAGDDL
+1229 GGGSDLIEGRAGDDL
-1244 IEGDSFLDVK
+1244 IEGDSVLDVK
-1254 IQVTPTEGSPYLV
+1254 IQVTPTNGSPYLV
-1267 SRLAEIQQQ
+1267 SRLAAIQQQ

-1291 EIKDSS
+1291 EIKNSS
-1297 SVSDVDVVQFSG
+1297 SAADVDVVQFSG
-1309 NRGDYIIEGYNAA
+1309 NRADYTIEGYNAA

-1327 DLDSDGWISITDNQV
+1327 DLDADGWISITDNQA
-1342 NPTDGVDRVK
+1342 NPTDDGVDRVK

-1372 MAEGRVSLSVDGVA
+1372 MAEGRVSLSVDGLA
-1386 AVDGTVTGEVG
+1386 AVDGTVTGAVG
-1397 QVLVASSEVLQDWDE
+1397 QVLVASSEVLRDWDE
-1412 RSATNPLSGV
+1412 RSATNPLSAV
-1422 AAPVEYTWQV
+1422 TAPVEYTWQV
-1432 ETAPGSGIFTD
+1432 ETAAGSGIFRD
-1443 IQTTFNVTAS
+1443 IQTTFNVTTS
-1453 PLRAPSMTVTAAEA
+1453 PLRGPSMTVTAAEA

-1478 DAAGAVETV
+1478 DAAGAIETA
-1487 FSNFSSVNP
+1487 FSNVSSVNP
-1496 NEAPSVVEPINAAAA
+1496 NAAPSVVAPINAVAA

-1517 NAPLANNFIHTA
+1517 NAPLANNFTHTA

-1540 ADILSVSVVSST
+1540 ANILSVSVVSST

-1563 TLVPTITDNTNGDG
+1563 TLVPVVSDQTTGDG

-1591 LNPLDAGQTATETF
+1591 LNPLPAGETATETF

-1641 VVSDSTPTET
+1641 VVSDGTPTET
-1651 QQVTVQGQDT
+1651 QQVTVQGQNT

-1686 DANAWTNITGAT
+1686 DENAWTNITGAT

-1710 NALRVQV
+1710 NALRVAV
-1717 SFTDSDGFANTL
+1717 SFTDSDGFANSL
-1729 FTTATDGTGDRIT
+1729 FTTATDGTGDSIT

-1747 NTLTGTAYADALS
+1747 NTLTGTAYADNLS
-1760 GGRGNDTVNGNAGN
+1760 GGLGADTVNGNAGN
-1774 DVITWGVSNPVF
+1774 DVINWTAQNPDF
-1786 FARNGVSD
+1786 FGTITD
-1794 GRDVVDG
+1794 GRDVVNG
-1801 GLGTLDTFVVNGNNQ
+1801 GLGSLDTFVVNGNNQ
-1816 AETYRVYARASYL
+1816 NETYRVYARASFL
-1829 AVAGN
+1829 AVTGN
-1834 AAAPLNAGTEIVIT
+1834 GTAPLNAGTEIVIT
-1848 RNGTNNAAVIAEL
+1848 RNGTNNASVIAEL

-1874 NDTVLAIG
+1874 NDTVTAIG

-1895 VQGSEDDTT
+1895 IQGSEDDNT

-1929 NLRPQDVIDIP
+1929 NIRPQDVIDIP
-1940 TGANPDDYA
+1940 TGANPDDYT

-1969 TTSMDQLPQLAP
+1969 TTGMDQLPQLAP

-1993 TGTADEDEAGGTT
+1993 TGPADEEEDGDTT
-2006 PGDQAASINEDAED
+2006 PGDQAASINEDDEND
-2020 GDTNEDAEDGDTNE
+2020 DTNED
-2034 DAENEDAE
+2034 
-2042 NDDSNEDAEDGDS
+2042 
-2055 SSEDVSSE
+2055 VSPE
-2063 STSPALQ
+2063 PTSPALQ

-2114 EASINTLDVSVNLG
+2114 DASINTLDVSVNLG
-2128 ETFGEVFELHP
+2128 ETFGEVFELLP

-2147 MAVQRRVQVLNGDN
+2147 MAVQRRVQVLEGEN

-2166 FQGAGLDALASGAA
+2166 FEGAGLDALVSGAA
-2180 IADNTVLA
+2180 IADTTVLA
-2188 YIELVARGDIDDLIK
+2188 YIELVARGDIDELIK

-2235 FSDLESLSDLGGA
+2235 FSDLESLRDLGGA

-2305 RNDGEFSFT
+2305 RNDGEVSFT
-2314 EMRLDSISDAVAEV
+2314 DLQIKSISDAVAEV
-2328 SATFDLTD
+2328 SASFKSNGTTE
-2336 TASLPSLGWSD
+2336 LPSLGWSD
-2347 QPGQGGVMD
+2347 QPGQGGVME

-2405 ADLNYDGA
+2405 GDLNYDGA

-2437 DFSGSIDM
+2437 DFNGSIDM
-2445 LDLAVID
+2445 LDLSVID

-2465 FMGSDSITM
+2465 FLGSDSITM
-2474 DELFRQNG
+2474 DELFRQDG

-2490 EDQNAIEADEAG
+2490 EDQNAIEADEEG
-2502 SAYVNVLTDESD
+2502 SAYVNVLMDESN

-2520 GLDSSVVSQWE
+2520 GLDSAVVKQWE
-2531 EQHSQQYALTS
+2531 EQHSQQLAPTS
-2542 V
+2542 F